1 MPFQT
6 GRGELALHLRAPL
19 VTPIC
24 TALTAPFNSKREYR
38 RDLNRMQGKT
48 QPSTSIRKC
57 IPTTI
62 ECGDSYLYCDDAMLQ
77 GSQILSACG
86 AYVVEEKEQE
96 ARMEYLTGLQQ
107 RIEWRTDKMLRYFRE
122 QWDACG
128 ENAGELLACFSM
140 C

>member
-1 MPFQT
+1 
-6 GRGELALHLRAPL
+6 
-19 VTPIC
+19 
-24 TALTAPFNSKREYR
+24 
-38 RDLNRMQGKT
+38 
-48 QPSTSIRKC
+48 
-57 IPTTI
+57 
-62 ECGDSYLYCDDAMLQ
+62 LYCDDAMLQ